1 MNRQE
6 KAIQLAMCL
15 ALAILAAQNI
25 GAHSIWVSGMAFV
38 CIFEKKIFSIMRG
51 YVNKTQTNNKR
62 LDDTELRL
70 ASLKD
75 KTYQGL
81 RCLNNRINSH
91 SELLSHYQAR
101 IRIMENTL
109 TEGPQSAE
117 APTTSP
123 PRPQNSQARHSPP
136 AANTRSRATAT
147 EEHAYENV
155 PTTSRN
161 VTFNLRYG
169 SPTAPI
175 VEQKFYF
182 QCELC
187 GKEEF
192 LSYKNYSPVCE
203 GCKPPGARNK
213 VIFVKIAKP
222 EIFYFC
228 ACEDCRSGAYTRC
241 AEAQCIQCTESRRQ
255 PERTNAPKGILEQRL
270 QKS

>member
-6 KAIQLAMCL
+6 KLIQFAMCF
-15 ALAILAAQNI
+15 ALAIIAAQNL
-25 GAHSIWVSGMAFV
+25 GAHSIWVSGLAFV
-38 CIFEKKIFSIMRG
+38 CIFEKKIFHIMRG
-51 YVNKTQTNNKR
+51 YVSRTQTDIKR
-62 LDDTELRL
+62 LNDTEQRL
-70 ASLKD
+70 INLKD

-101 IRIMENTL
+101 IRIMENL
-109 TEGPQSAE
+109 TNRPQNTE

-123 PRPQNSQARHSPP
+123 PRPQNNPARHSPP
-136 AANTRSRATAT
+136 AANTRSRSATT
-147 EEHAYENV
+147 EEHAYENL
-155 PTTSRN
+155 PSRN

-182 QCELC
+182 KCELC

-192 LSYKNYSPVCE
+192 LPFKNYSPVCE
-203 GCKPPGARNK
+203 GCKPPGAKNK

-222 EIFYFC
+222 DLYYFC
-228 ACEDCRSGAYTRC
+228 ACEECRTGAYTRC
-241 AEAQCIQCTESRRQ
+241 GEAQCIQCTESRRQ
-255 PERTNAPKGILEQRL
+255 PETVNVQKGILEQRL
-270 QKS
+270 QKN